1 MAKDEGFVDLRVG
14 RDLARGGAHE
24 AFLGKHLGGD
34 PKNLLAAVHGR
45 NSLLRGSHGQ
55 KK

>member
-1 MAKDEGFVDLRVG
+1 MAKNKGFVDLRMG
-14 RDLARGGAHE
+14 GDFARGGALE

-34 PKNLLAAVHGR
+34 PKNLLAPVHGR
-45 NSLLRGSHGQ
+45 NSLLRGSHIQ